1 MTAKQYLSRIRLL
14 DIKINNKIQELKEL
28 RQKVDGLSSVT
39 LVADRVQTSHEH
51 DRISK
56 DIGEILELEAR
67 IVRQMKELEI
77 LKHKIINEIG
87 ELKNPLFVKIL
98 FERYIKYKDWERI
111 AQGIHYSIDWTKHAH
126 GYALIEFDKVHNLRN
141 KENKP

>member
-14 DIKINNKIQELKEL
+14 DIKINNKMQELKEL

-67 IVRQMKELEI
+67 IVRQMKELEKE
-77 LKHKIINEIG
+77 KHRVINEI
-87 ELKNPLFVKIL
+87 ESLENRLYIQIL
-98 FERYIKYKDWERI
+98 FKKYIEYKSLEQI
-111 AQGIHYSIDWTKHAH
+111 AVELSYSYDRVRHLH
-126 GYALIEFDKVHNLRN
+126 GYALIEFDKI
-141 KENKP
+141 KADTQ

>member
-14 DIKINNKIQELKEL
+14 DIKISNKIQELKEL

-39 LVADRVQTSHEH
+39 LVADRGQTSHEH

-98 FERYIKYKDWERI
+98 FERYVKYKSLEAI
-111 AQGIHYSIDWTKHAH
+111 SVEINYSYRQTKRLH
-126 GYALIEFDKVHNLRN
+126 GYALLEFERCPLMSPLFKV
-141 KENKP
+141 

>member
-14 DIKINNKIQELKEL
+14 DIKINNKMQELKEL

-67 IVRQMKELEI
+67 IVRQMKELEKE
-77 LKHKIINEIG
+77 KHRVINEI
-87 ELKNPLFVKIL
+87 ESLENRLYIQIL
-98 FERYIKYKDWERI
+98 FKKYIEYKSLEQM
-111 AQGIHYSIDWTKHAH
+111 AVELCYSYEWVKHNH
-126 GYALIEFDKVHNLRN
+126 GYALLNFSKKIGLV
-141 KENKP
+141 